1 MLSTL
6 TLDMALKWWDMPPF
20 SEGNCIKSKLKTP
33 LGHILLP
40 FDVYLCQ
47 KETFVPVVS
56 SGDDDEKAFSC
67 IS

>member
-33 LGHILLP
+33 LGHITLP

-47 KETFVPVVS
+47 EETFVPVV
-56 SGDDDEKAFSC
+56 
-67 IS
+67 